1 MLNSGKDKQKR
12 KKDKSNLKTALN
24 DSAKLKSTKTHLQI
38 QEERTKQ
45 AFLENE
51 AAEKET
57 ERKMKKSW
65 TEDDSES
72 VENLTEKVKRELEL
86 SDHLDR
92 TLFSTTETS
101 SSGIGDSA
109 SLESGLEDLSQQIV
123 DKLLVKICKDGINYN
138 IKQC

>member
-12 KKDKSNLKTALN
+12 KKDKSNLKTGLN

-57 ERKMKKSW
+57 ERKMKKLW
-65 TEDDSES
+65 TEDDSGS

-92 TLFSTTETS
+92 TLFSTAETS
-101 SSGIGDSA
+101 SFGIGDSA

>member
-1 MLNSGKDKQKR
+1 M
-12 KKDKSNLKTALN
+12 
-24 DSAKLKSTKTHLQI
+24 KSTKTHLQI

-65 TEDDSES
+65 TDDDSES
-72 VENLTEKVKRELEL
+72 VENHTEKVKRELEL

-101 SSGIGDSA
+101 SSGIGDCA
-109 SLESGLEDLSQQIV
+109 SLEFGLEDLSQQIV
-123 DKLLVKICKDGINYN
+123 DRLLVKICKDGRI
-138 IKQC
+138 

>member
-1 MLNSGKDKQKR
+1 M
-12 KKDKSNLKTALN
+12 
-24 DSAKLKSTKTHLQI
+24 KSTKNLLQI